1 MASVKT
7 AISIDEDLFA
17 RVDAVAEE
25 MAVSR
30 SRLISLSL
38 EEYLRRR
45 ESRRLLEAI
54 NQSYGT
60 DAAAEDGEIARALRG
75 SQRRVGEGR
84 G

>member
-7 AISIDEDLFA
+7 AISIDEALFA
-17 RVDAVAEE
+17 QVDAVAEE

-30 SRLISLSL
+30 SRLIALSL

-60 DAAAEDGEIARALRG
+60 DADAEDEEIARAMRG
-75 SQRRVGEGR
+75 SQRRVVEGR